1 MTGLTGLTG
10 FFSRLPDEAE
20 KTQFRF
26 SGKKGQGI
34 NSGCFSLVSQFF
46 GAMSERLPSKR
57 DNTFCLFAAC
67 PAEREK
73 GKKSCLSCNPV

>member
-1 MTGLTGLTG
+1 LTG

-34 NSGCFSLVSQFF
+34 NNEYFFLVLQFF

-57 DNTFCLFAAC
+57 DDAFCLSS
-67 PAEREK
+67 
-73 GKKSCLSCNPV
+73 GKAKISCLSCNPV